1 LGDVKNNEF
10 YLLLVHKCVQK
21 NSCCVAGMKPK
32 HRSVQAM
39 WQTENCTCKNQT
51 TAFTAQA
58 GGENR

>member
-1 LGDVKNNEF
+1 
-10 YLLLVHKCVQK
+10 LLVHKCVQK